1 MTSINL
7 LPWRE
12 LLRKERQRQFMSM
25 AGFAALFSLAVIL
38 YVHFHV
44 NSLIGGQLGRN
55 TMLESEIK
63 VVEAQIKEI
72 EALESEKKRLLA
84 RMEVIQQLQ
93 SGRPQIVHVFE
104 ELVSTLPE
112 GVYLTKI
119 KQNNDSLV
127 LEGFAQSNARVSAYM
142 RNLDASAWFADP
154 KLDVIQSSEVGNV
167 QLRTSKFSLQV
178 KQVNEALAAQQAPAS
193 EVQ

>member
-7 LPWRE
+7 LPWRTA
-12 LLRKERQRQFMSM
+12 LRKERQRQFVSM
-25 AGFAALFSLAVIL
+25 AGFAGLFALALVVYA
-38 YVHFHV
+38 HFHV
-44 NSLIGGQLGRN
+44 NSLINVQSNRN
-55 TMLESEIK
+55 TMLETEIK
-63 VVEAQIKEI
+63 LVEAQIKEI
-72 EALESEKKRLLA
+72 EALENEKKRLLA

-93 SGRPQIVHVFE
+93 RGRPQIVHVFD
-104 ELVSTLPE
+104 ELVTTLPD

-119 KQNNDSLV
+119 KQNSDSLV

-154 KLDVIQSSEVGNV
+154 KLDVIQSSQTGDV

-178 KQVNEALAAQQAPAS
+178 KQVNDAMATPEQAKES
-193 EVQ
+193 Q

>member
-12 LLRKERQRQFMSM
+12 TLRKERQRQFLSM
-25 AGFAALFSLAVIL
+25 AGFAALFCFALVL
-38 YVHFHV
+38 YAHFHV
-44 NSLIGGQLGRN
+44 SSLIDGQNGRN

-63 VVEAQIKEI
+63 IVEEQIKEI
-72 EALESEKKRLLA
+72 EAIESEKKRLLA

-93 SGRPQIVHVFE
+93 SGRPQIVHVFD

-119 KQNNDSLV
+119 KQNSDSLV

-154 KLDVIQSSEVGNV
+154 KLDVIQASESGEV

-178 KQVNEALAAQQAPAS
+178 KQVNEALATPEQAKEAQ
-193 EVQ
+193 